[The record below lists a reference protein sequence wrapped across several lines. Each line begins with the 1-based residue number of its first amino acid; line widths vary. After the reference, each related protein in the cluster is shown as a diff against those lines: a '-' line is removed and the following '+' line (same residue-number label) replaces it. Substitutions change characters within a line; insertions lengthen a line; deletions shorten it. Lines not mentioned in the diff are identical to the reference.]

1 MERNLTDLRGV
12 PKGEKMSKQDEKGF
26 SLIELLVVVVI
37 IAILAAIAVPL
48 FLNQQEK
55 AYAAQAKSALK
66 NAATSIQSYATE
78 HRGNINPLDGAD
90 SVADN
95 PAYDLLVEQ
104 GYRKAQPVNISV
116 DVPGAGVYCIT
127 AIHSDMPPTEEW
139 HTSTYNSSQGE
150 PSPVDV
156 DAC

>member
-1 MERNLTDLRGV
+1 MWKRD
-12 PKGEKMSKQDEKGF
+12 DEGF

-48 FLNQQEK
+48 FLRQQDK

-66 NAATSIQSYATE
+66 NAATSIQTYATE
-78 HRGNINPLDGAD
+78 HRGNIGPLDGAD

-95 PAYDLLVEQ
+95 PAYDLLEEQ
-104 GYRKAQPVNISV
+104 GYRKAQQVNISV
-116 DVPGAGVYCIT
+116 DAPGGGVYCIT
-127 AIHSDMPPTEEW
+127 AVHPDMAATEEW
-139 HTSTYNSSQGE
+139 HTSTYNSSEGE
-150 PSPVDV
+150 PSPLDV

>member
-1 MERNLTDLRGV
+1 
-12 PKGEKMSKQDEKGF
+12 MSKHNEEGF

-37 IAILAAIAVPL
+37 IAILAAIGIPL
-48 FLNQQEK
+48 FLRQQDK

-78 HRGNINPLDGAD
+78 HRGNIDPLDGAD

-104 GYRKAQPVNISV
+104 GYRKPSRVNIGV

-127 AIHSDMPPTEEW
+127 AVHLDMVATE
-139 HTSTYNSSQGE
+139 
-150 PSPVDV
+150 D
-156 DAC
+156 